1 MSDSDWKDDEPIPPF
16 GRRKVRPPV
25 TDEEKRERALEDF
38 RKEAR
43 EMLEESRQRDEE
55 EKAEA
60 KANARKANI
69 FRIGKLG
76 QLSKTE
82 QEAAKGKPKT
92 PDQEEDD

>member
-43 EMLEESRQRDEE
+43 EMLEEGRQRDEE

-60 KANARKANI
+60 RANARKANI

-76 QLSKTE
+76 RLSKTE
-82 QEAAKGKPKT
+82 LEAAKGKPKT
-92 PDQEEDD
+92 PDPEEDD

>member
-43 EMLEESRQRDEE
+43 EMLEEGRQRDEE

-60 KANARKANI
+60 RANARKANI

-92 PDQEEDD
+92 PDPEEDD

>member
-82 QEAAKGKPKT
+82 LEAAKGKPKT
-92 PDQEEDD
+92 SDPEEDD

>member
-43 EMLEESRQRDEE
+43 EMLEEGRQRDEE

-60 KANARKANI
+60 RANARKANI

>member
-60 KANARKANI
+60 RANARKANI

>member
-16 GRRKVRPPV
+16 GKRKVRPPV

-43 EMLEESRQRDEE
+43 EMFRESHERDEE

-60 KANARKANI
+60 KANARKVNI
-69 FRIGKLG
+69 FRLGKPG
-76 QLSKTE
+76 KLSKTE
-82 QEAAKGKPKT
+82 LDAAKTKPKT
-92 PDQEEDD
+92 PDSDDA

>member
-43 EMLEESRQRDEE
+43 EMLEEGRQRDEE

-92 PDQEEDD
+92 PDPEEDD